1 MAKVI
6 KNNLGFLGIDFQYK
20 LIKTFMEEPNF
31 FRELYPI
38 IDQNMFTDP
47 TLKVYVGVLKE
58 YFAKNDLIPSYTM
71 MGIKLHEK
79 AYSEIELET
88 YDATIKKI
96 KETSTEGVDEIREL
110 AQKFF
115 KQQNMIRVANELL
128 KVAGDGDIDKYDDC
142 VKLLEE
148 ANNVGGD
155 EDMGESPL
163 DDTDEVLSDDYRITI
178 PTGIK
183 RIDEA
188 LEGGIGVGE
197 LGVIIGPSSF
207 GKVQPND
214 ALVVTPNGFKKM
226 GDIKVGDH
234 VIGKNGKPIKV
245 IGVYPHKNWE
255 FYKVTFS
262 DGVSCECGME
272 HLWNVNSIYQR
283 IGKKYIP
290 GLSKHRNDKYYMPDY
305 SFKTL
310 SLRDIVKKGLYRVWG
325 GKKMYNFKIP
335 MCEPIQFNYI
345 PITIDPYL
353 IGYIIGKGNF
363 KSGRITIGKK
373 DVESCKD
380 LLINDDNKGKIFLN
394 NKKTYIIS
402 YPSFFIKKLANYY
415 DLSITSEC
423 KYIHHDYLY
432 NSMENRIL
440 LLNGLMDSDGTCH
453 KNGCSC
459 YNTKSK
465 QLAEDVKQLV
475 LSLGG
480 FAVIRNKKCR
490 YFNTKYNEYR
500 DCGIQYEVTISLC
513 DPTIPIFKLKRK
525 QERVIYRRKKKND
538 RFISKVE
545 FSRISD
551 GQCIKVDADDELYLT
566 NDFIVTHNTSLTTA
580 MASYAASYKCE
591 ANDYKGF
598 KVLQIVFEDRVKQ
611 IKRKH
616 IGRITQVE
624 AKDLSKPE
632 YIDIVKHT
640 LDSFPDR
647 ELIKENIRIKKYP
660 SGEKSPNDIK
670 NFIKKLRNS
679 GFVPKLVI
687 IDYFE
692 CLVPDKEKNSNSNDS
707 EWSKEGRTMRKLE
720 TMAEEFGVAIWVP
733 TQGTKDSIGA
743 ELVTMDKSGGSIKK
757 IQIGHI
763 VMSIARSMENI
774 KENKANIAILKNR
787 AGQAGLIINGV
798 NFNNGTCTISTDDVI
813 EFDDAL
819 AYHEHENNEKAKMIF
834 ETGKEVFNQINKK
847 NV

>member
-20 LIKTFMEEPNF
+20 LIKTFMEEPSF

-47 TLKVYVGVLKE
+47 SLKTFVGVLKE

-88 YDATIKKI
+88 YDATIKKV

-207 GKVQPND
+207 GK
-214 ALVVTPNGFKKM
+214 
-226 GDIKVGDH
+226 
-234 VIGKNGKPIKV
+234 
-245 IGVYPHKNWE
+245 
-255 FYKVTFS
+255 
-262 DGVSCECGME
+262 
-272 HLWNVNSIYQR
+272 
-283 IGKKYIP
+283 
-290 GLSKHRNDKYYMPDY
+290 
-305 SFKTL
+305 
-310 SLRDIVKKGLYRVWG
+310 
-325 GKKMYNFKIP
+325 
-335 MCEPIQFNYI
+335 
-345 PITIDPYL
+345 
-353 IGYIIGKGNF
+353 
-363 KSGRITIGKK
+363 
-373 DVESCKD
+373 
-380 LLINDDNKGKIFLN
+380 
-394 NKKTYIIS
+394 
-402 YPSFFIKKLANYY
+402 
-415 DLSITSEC
+415 
-423 KYIHHDYLY
+423 
-432 NSMENRIL
+432 
-440 LLNGLMDSDGTCH
+440 
-453 KNGCSC
+453 
-459 YNTKSK
+459 
-465 QLAEDVKQLV
+465 
-475 LSLGG
+475 
-480 FAVIRNKKCR
+480 
-490 YFNTKYNEYR
+490 
-500 DCGIQYEVTISLC
+500 
-513 DPTIPIFKLKRK
+513 
-525 QERVIYRRKKKND
+525 
-538 RFISKVE
+538 
-545 FSRISD
+545 
-551 GQCIKVDADDELYLT
+551 
-566 NDFIVTHNTSLTTA
+566 TSLTTA

-591 ANDYKGF
+591 ANDNKGF

-616 IGRITQVE
+616 IGRITQIE

-640 LDSFPDR
+640 LDAYPDK

-692 CLVPDKEKNSNSNDS
+692 CLIPDKEKNNSSSDS
-707 EWSKEGRTMRKLE
+707 EWTKEGKTMRKLE

-819 AYHEHENNEKAKMIF
+819 AYQDHEKEEKAKLIF
-834 ETGKEVFNQINKK
+834 ETSKEVFNEINKNK
-847 NV
+847 K